1 MVQEESYKE
10 LHGLPKEKT
19 IMAPQHCCLDKNNI
33 KYEKAI
39 LKAYKKNPDS
49 KYSIIK
55 KAPYWSIMHDGIQKF
70 SIEYNSMLQTISPE
84 TYDLVLVPFRL
95 MKMHGGVNAYDNIE
109 SLMNAFGELLDIKNS
124 AHTK

>member
-1 MVQEESYKE
+1 
-10 LHGLPKEKT
+10 
-19 IMAPQHCCLDKNNI
+19 MAPQQCCLDKNNI

-55 KAPYWSIMHDGIQKF
+55 KAPYWDIMHDGIQKF
-70 SIEYNSMLQTISPE
+70 SIEYNGKFLQTINPE
-84 TYDLVLVPFRL
+84 TCDFVLVPFRL

-109 SLMNAFGELLDIKNS
+109 SLMNAFGERLDIKNS
-124 AHTK
+124 AYQMIRTIDIV